1 MAQTILD
8 LITNNSI
15 ANGVYLSIKETV
27 NGVEANVPYRI
38 HGHNLHENSEDS
50 VMLVRKYAPVTNRM
64 YSEKTTIYEDCEM
77 DTWLNETWAAR
88 YSAEMLACMLT
99 SNILILDAN
108 NEAYSIARKFFIPSY
123 SEWGFSA
130 TVPDGIAS
138 PYTTSSRK
146 RIVYNESGTAVICW
160 LRTRYSDTDYRCI
173 FINGSDSSYN
183 ATYTAIWAI
192 PAFDLPSSL
201 TVADS
206 PNDDGTYSLIIPG
219 VDLPGID
226 VAIRA
231 DESDSR
237 YTAVKVSVSIKGN
250 LARHLQVCNN
260 LNDDT
265 PTWEDASFDLAHTF
279 MNSAKT
285 ADRWALGVRMTASGE
300 QIVAMDE
307 PFIMWTKE

>member
-8 LITNNSI
+8 LIANNSI

-50 VMLVRKYAPVTNRM
+50 VMLVRKYAPVTHRM
-64 YSEKTTIYEDCEM
+64 HSKNTTIYEDCEM
-77 DTWLNETWAAR
+77 DTWLNKTWAAR

-138 PYTTSSRK
+138 PYTTSSSK
-146 RIVYNESGTAVICW
+146 RIVYNESGTAVKCW
-160 LRTRYSDTDYRCI
+160 LRTRYSDIYYWCI
-173 FINGSDSSYN
+173 TSTGMDGYSATNSSF
-183 ATYTAIWAI
+183 WAL

-201 TVADS
+201 TVADL
-206 PNDDGTYSLIIPG
+206 PNDDGTYSLIVPG
-219 VDLPGID
+219 ADLPGID

-237 YTAVKVSVSIKGN
+237 YTAIKVSVAIKGDQ
-250 LARHLQVCNN
+250 ARHLQVCNN

-300 QIVAMDE
+300 QIVVMDE
-307 PFIMWTKE
+307 PFIMWTKK